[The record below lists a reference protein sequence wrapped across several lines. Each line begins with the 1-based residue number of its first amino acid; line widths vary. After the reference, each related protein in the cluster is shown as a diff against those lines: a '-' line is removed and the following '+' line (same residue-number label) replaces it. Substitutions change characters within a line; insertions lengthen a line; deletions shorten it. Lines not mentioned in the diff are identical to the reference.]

1 MKLKPEWNKLEP
13 KKRLHGLAV
22 PVIGL
27 TGGIATGKSTV
38 AKLLIGHGLPVINAD
53 TLVKE
58 IYARDEVKG
67 WIKFNYPKVMNGDQ
81 IDFRLLREKFFTAPA
96 VKEEVEAFI
105 YARLPGAFGA
115 AYETLGK
122 PDFVIY
128 DVPLLFEKHLD
139 VLVDMKVVVYT
150 SAKIQQAR
158 LMDRDKHEE
167 AMAKTIM
174 ATQIDIDEKKSRA
187 DFVIDNS
194 TTMEELAEE
203 VNQFLRL
210 IFTN

>member
-1 MKLKPEWNKLEP
+1 MKLKPEWKKLDS
-13 KKRLHGLAV
+13 KKRLHELEV

-38 AKLLIGHGLPVINAD
+38 AKILMDHGLPVINAD
-53 TLVKE
+53 KLVKD

-67 WIKFNYPKVMNGDQ
+67 WIRFNYPKVMSGDQ
-81 IDFRLLREKFFTAPA
+81 IDFKLLREKFFTAPA
-96 VKEEVEAFI
+96 VKDEIEAYI

-115 AYETLGK
+115 AYEALGK
-122 PDFVIY
+122 PAFVIY

-139 VLVDMKVVVYT
+139 RLVDMKVVVYT

-158 LMDRDKHEE
+158 LMERDKHEE
-167 AMAKTIM
+167 DMAKTIM
-174 ATQIDIDEKKSRA
+174 ATQMDIEEKKDKA

-194 TTMEELAEE
+194 TTLEELAEE
-203 VNQFLRL
+203 VNQFLRQVM
-210 IFTN
+210 I